1 MSQIP
6 QVQNNR
12 YYRHVKRIHDNSGK
26 QGAIGRSAHFLD
38 NIKLQGIKKSRLK
51 KPALCSNLRQMLSFA
66 SNKSKTTEDTKNGSS
81 RWLRNLTGVDD
92 VQSCS
97 TE

>member
-38 NIKLQGIKKSRLK
+38 NIKLQIK
-51 KPALCSNLRQMLSFA
+51 A
-66 SNKSKTTEDTKNGSS
+66 
-81 RWLRNLTGVDD
+81 
-92 VQSCS
+92 
-97 TE
+97 